1 MPLFSTDAKIF
12 RKKKKKKKKLKK
24 TPSKVAR
31 KYSNFLAAKTAQ
43 TEELMFQNVAK
54 CI

>member
-12 RKKKKKKKKLKK
+12 RKKKKLKK

>member
-12 RKKKKKKKKLKK
+12 RKKKKKKKLKK